1 MSTEVLSIRIRKD
14 LKREAQKLGINIR
27 EVVEKALEKEI
38 REAKKKMLREI
49 IEKGLE
55 SMSVSVEEWVRDV
68 KESRRKG

>member
-27 EVVEKALEKEI
+27 EVVERALEREI
-38 REAKKKMLREI
+38 REAKKRMLREI

-55 SMSVSVEEWVRDV
+55 SMNVRVDEWIRDV
-68 KESRRKG
+68 KESRRER

>member
-55 SMSVSVEEWVRDV
+55 SMNVRVDEWIRDV
-68 KESRRKG
+68 KESRRER